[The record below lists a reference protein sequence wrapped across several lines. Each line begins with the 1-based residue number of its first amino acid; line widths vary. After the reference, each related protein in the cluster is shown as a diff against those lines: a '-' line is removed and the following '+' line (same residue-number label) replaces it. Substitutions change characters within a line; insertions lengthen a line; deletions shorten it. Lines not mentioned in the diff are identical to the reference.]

1 MLSQQH
7 KKNTTTSL
15 ILKLGAISFLLFLS
29 FLVVACGGNDTS
41 QLGLGTPVATITI
54 NLGQAIGSPTPPLKD
69 HYCGGWA
76 TDTTPPFIPNSIV
89 NVYAKFIR
97 IDPNGNPEGVANA
110 TAIATIYWPDLTTDT
125 MTQTTTSDGLV
136 VFPIAIKPSALNKE
150 VTINIAFTD
159 PTDKKQC
166 SITASPAYFT
176 AILVSPTPT
185 NTAVPSPTNTGTP
198 SLTPTGSPTP
208 GGTGTPSVTP
218 TFTPSPTPT
227 KPPH

>member
-29 FLVVACGGNDTS
+29 FLVVACGGNDNS

-54 NLGQAIGSPTPPLKD
+54 NLGQALGSPTPPLKD
-69 HYCGGWA
+69 YYCGGWA
-76 TDTTPPFIPNSIV
+76 TETTPPFNPNSIV
-89 NVYAKFIR
+89 NVFAKFIH
-97 IDPNGNPEGVANA
+97 IDANGNPEGVAGA
-110 TAIATIYWPDLTTDT
+110 TATAVIVWPDGS
-125 MTQTTTSDGLV
+125 QEIPPQKTTSDGLV
-136 VFPIAIKPSALNKE
+136 VFPIAIKNSALNKE
-150 VTINIAFTD
+150 VTIQITFTATT
-159 PTDKKQC
+159 PTGPVKC
-166 SITASPAYFT
+166 LITPAYFT

-185 NTAVPSPTNTGTP
+185 NTAVPSPTSTGTP

-218 TFTPSPTPT
+218 TFTPSPTS
-227 KPPH
+227 PPN